1 MTIYLIAE
9 FTVHDPIKFAQYRT
23 VLRERVEKNG
33 GRFLVADGAPVR
45 LIGEQTGLDRVG
57 LLAFDRIE
65 DLRALRDGS
74 DGLQLSVLREAGADC
89 KLTLVQGLDPDAMRP
104 TDRPDNVIVT
114 PTREV
119 FAKFARAASEHSPQ
133 AEDIETQDIS
143 REKASG
149 TAGAYPPDRPA

>member
-1 MTIYLIAE
+1 MTVYLIAE

-23 VLRERVEKNG
+23 ILRKRVEQNG
-33 GRFLVADGAPVR
+33 GRYLVADGAPIR
-45 LIGEQTGLDRVG
+45 LIGDQTGLDRVG

-89 KLTLVQGLDPDAMRP
+89 KLTLVQGMDHDAMRP
-104 TDRPDNVIVT
+104 ADHPDDVIVT

-119 FAKFARAASEHSPQ
+119 FAKFARVSSEHSPQ
-133 AEDIETQDIS
+133 VEDIS
-143 REKASG
+143 HEKASG